1 MPGVVQVSSIW
12 LPYLPPTPQYHM
24 NLRGLGEFTT
34 CGRIRVPE
42 TPRFIQKD
50 NKAGNADYYP
60 PIETQPGDYTDHPL
74 HTYQL
79 YISISHSTTSDYF
92 ELSPSTS
99 TGSCYNIYPDSNPN
113 NSRVQHHV
121 TSTPGANM
129 QFTAITAL
137 ILTMAAGAIAAPPH
151 AVGDRLAVLKRDQN
165 LQMYSDA
172 ICPHCMLFNP
182 ERNHVYLADSKQNY
196 RPTGRNVM
204 ILRSLYSLTSYGPT
218 TWLLAI
224 LLTNIVLTWVLGLPN
239 ISPGLIEKVPYCE
252 NYKR

>member
-24 NLRGLGEFTT
+24 NLLYDYYSSRPPTLSLKADIKFDAFTTKGLGDFNT

-42 TPRFIQKD
+42 TPTFIQKD

-79 YISISHSTTSDYF
+79 YISISRSTTSDFF

-121 TSTPGANM
+121 TSIPGANM

-137 ILTMAAGAIAAPPH
+137 ILTMTAGAIAAPPH
-151 AVGDRLAVLKRDQN
+151 AVGDRPAVLKRGNTCTAEGNGSCGKRN
-165 LQMYSDA
+165 LS
-172 ICPHCMLFNP
+172 
-182 ERNHVYLADSKQNY
+182 
-196 RPTGRNVM
+196 
-204 ILRSLYSLTSYGPT
+204 
-218 TWLLAI
+218 
-224 LLTNIVLTWVLGLPN
+224 LGL
-239 ISPGLIEKVPYCE
+239 V
-252 NYKR
+252 NYTR